1 MSPRVRRFGDQ
12 PMSPCIP
19 TDRARAGRANK
30 QSSSSFGGVDRVIY
44 YMEFCQLSMPGV
56 SPCDARTL
64 YDGL

>member
-1 MSPRVRRFGDQ
+1 M
-12 PMSPCIP
+12 
-19 TDRARAGRANK
+19 
-30 QSSSSFGGVDRVIY
+30 SSSQDVLVTNRCRRAFPRTVLEPVGQINKVVRHLGEIDRVIY